1 MKKRYLII
9 PLFLSS
15 FFINSNV
22 DSAVFELY
30 DKQNNNLLIGDHSSV
45 NTKPQLEI
53 FADDVKCSHGCT
65 IGQLDKSALFYLKTR
80 GIAEKEAKGLLT
92 YAFAN
97 NVLENVKM
105 QVLKTKIKKIIARK
119 IGVNLGFE
127 L

>member
-1 MKKRYLII
+1 M
-9 PLFLSS
+9 
-15 FFINSNV
+15 
-22 DSAVFELY
+22 
-30 DKQNNNLLIGDHSSV
+30 

-65 IGQLDKSALFYLKTR
+65 IGQLDDSAMFYLKTR
-80 GIAEKEAKGLLT
+80 GISEHEAKGLLT

-105 QVLKTKIKKIIARK
+105 QALKNKIKKIIANK
-119 IGVNLGFE
+119 IGVNLDFE